1 MSTADSCIVAAIVV
15 LIVVII
21 AVIIRRRHWKS
32 KDGNTDAFMPGDAA
46 TPKLREAVSLIGG
59 DLLCISKVADS
70 LESRGA
76 QIESAYGSV
85 DMGPAY
91 NEARLSLVGA
101 KEGMAEIV
109 KCIKRLQKSTS
120 TMTPTYENALSV
132 YRGLQDSDKAL
143 WGAAQSLDHAGKRM
157 QDLVSSTDDHTHTAQ
172 VHFYALKQELAAA
185 AAQMRQMATCFYSLV
200 RSVHY
205 LGSSLQLE

>member
-21 AVIIRRRHWKS
+21 ATLIRRLRKS
-32 KDGNTDAFMPGDAA
+32 RDAGADSFMPGDAA

-70 LESRGA
+70 LEGCAAR
-76 QIESAYGSV
+76 IESSYGSV

-91 NEARLSLVGA
+91 NEARLNLMGA
-101 KEGMAEIV
+101 QEGMTEVV
-109 KCIKRLQKSTS
+109 KSIKRLQESTS

-132 YRGLQDSDKAL
+132 YRGLQDSDKTL

-157 QDLVSSTDDHTHTAQ
+157 QDLVSSTDDHSYTAQ
-172 VHFYALKQELAAA
+172 PHFYDLKQELGAAA
-185 AAQMRQMATCFYSLV
+185 MQMRQMATCFYSLV